1 AAAKMHADVHV
12 LWRGGEHPIG
22 NGDVLL
28 DQRAPVIAARR
39 QHRLHLRIAEF
50 GKSGLVDL
58 DVTAA
63 GFSKGVKLARER
75 FHDIGPELIHIP
87 VSARQ
92 YRSVS
97 TAKVQ
102 CAGPR
107 NRNFWPA
114 IRMAFEETY
123 VGGIDRTGPLHVAT
137 DNRNRLRTTAAL
149 SPGADGLDA
158 ADRVDP
164 QSPERGIEKAVIGPA
179 AEFTVSDEFKAEPLL
194 QADHLGDGSIFGRC
208 ERSHID
214 L

>member
-1 AAAKMHADVHV
+1 MHADVHV

-22 NGDVLL
+22 DGDVFV

-39 QHRLHLRIAEF
+39 QRRLHLRIAEF

-63 GFSKGVKLARER
+63 GFGKGVKLAREC

-137 DNRNRLRTTAAL
+137 DNRNRLRTTAESHRRIMVVETMGRHAGWIACL
-149 SPGADGLDA
+149 SGMAVA
-158 ADRVDP
+158 ADYILIPEVPVDLDHMC
-164 QSPERGIEKAVIGPA
+164 AVL
-179 AEFTVSDEFKAEPLL
+179 K
-194 QADHLGDGSIFGRC
+194 Q
-208 ERSHID
+208 
-214 L
+214 